1 VVKKRP
7 ETLHEFDEISL
18 TESDV
23 FRRKIS
29 TRVEF
34 MNDPQTLPL
43 GPPKY
48 HPFAEKQVSPWDE
61 WVQTVTLA
69 VETYL

>member
-1 VVKKRP
+1 MVKKRP
-7 ETLHEFDEISL
+7 QTAREFDEMSQ

-34 MNDPQTLPL
+34 LNDPQTL
-43 GPPKY
+43 
-48 HPFAEKQVSPWDE
+48 S
-61 WVQTVTLA
+61 
-69 VETYL
+69 

>member
-7 ETLHEFDEISL
+7 QTTHDFDEMSQ

-23 FRRKIS
+23 FGRKIS
-29 TRVEF
+29 MRVEF
-34 MNDPQTLPL
+34 LNDPRTLTQ
-43 GPPKY
+43 GPPKF
-48 HPFAEKQVSPWDE
+48 HPFAEKQASPWDE